1 MKQVKKVYV
10 DKRLSLRRDWW
21 TRAAAGIS
29 NAASME
35 IIYKVMSVE
44 RKIQN
49 TVGVEF
55 DFDELASLVA
65 REKLSDECY
74 YNLLRDCGFEVQ

>member
-10 DKRLSLRRDWW
+10 DKLLSLRRDWW
-21 TRAAAGIS
+21 ARAAAGIS

-35 IIYKVMSVE
+35 ITHKAMSIE
-44 RKIQN
+44 RKIRN
-49 TVGVEF
+49 TAGVEF
-55 DFDELASLVA
+55 DFDDLASLVA